1 MEAAM
6 KTLVI
11 LVNRNN
17 KTDTVECLESLR
29 RCEGDFDV
37 FVSDNGSTDGSL
49 EAIAAWAEGRLP
61 VDTSTPAWDSIR
73 GHPLETPLVTW
84 GVYATEDEAKADSRE
99 RWLTAAS
106 TGGSKGFP
114 AGNNVGLRYG
124 LTRAYDFFWILNND
138 TVVEP
143 TALVRLVA
151 RMRADPEIG
160 ICGSTLLYYDPSDI
174 VQAWGGCSFNRHL
187 ATSRQWGDGT
197 PYTPPPPPDAFDGV
211 VHIHGAAMF
220 VSRRFVESVGL
231 MNEALYLYFD
241 EMDWTLRMGS
251 LFKNGYEP
259 LSVVYHKAG
268 GTLGGYSRK
277 PSRHR
282 IYYVTVNRILF
293 TRAHFP
299 GSLPTVVAAILT
311 QAAKNAL
318 RGRFEISGWILD
330 DLLFGLTKARYPLTA
345 IP

>member
-1 MEAAM
+1 MDAVV

-17 KTDTVECLESLR
+17 KVDTVECLESLR
-29 RCEGDFDV
+29 RCEGEFDV

-49 EAIAAWAEGRLP
+49 EAIAAWAEGRVP
-61 VDTSTPAWDSIR
+61 VDTSAPAWAAIR
-73 GHPLETPLVTW
+73 DHALETQQVTW
-84 GVYATEDEAKADSRE
+84 GVYASENEATQDRGE

-106 TGGSKGFP
+106 TGGSRGFP

-143 TALVRLVA
+143 TSLARVAA
-151 RMRADPEIG
+151 RMQADPTIG
-160 ICGSTLLYYDPSDI
+160 ICGSTLLYYHRPGV
-174 VQAWGGCSFNRHL
+174 VQAWGGCSYNPNL
-187 ATSRQWGDGT
+187 ASGQRLGDGN
-197 PYTPPPPPDAFDGV
+197 PFPPPPPRDAFDNV
-211 VHIHGAAMF
+211 DHVFGAAML
-220 VSRRFVESVGL
+220 VSRRFVETVGL
-231 MNEALYLYFD
+231 MNEELYLYFD
-241 EMDWTLRMGS
+241 EMDWTIRMGS

-259 LSVVYHKAG
+259 LSIVYHKLG
-268 GTLGGYSRK
+268 GTLGGTMRK

-282 IYYVTVNRILF
+282 IYYMTLNRILF
-293 TRAHFP
+293 TRTHFP
-299 GSLPTVVAAILT
+299 RSLPSVVAAILA

-318 RGRFEISGWILD
+318 RGRFAISAWILQ
-330 DLLFGLTKARYPLTA
+330 DLILGLTKARYPLTE

>member
-1 MEAAM
+1 M

-17 KTDTVECLESLR
+17 KTDTIECLESLR

-49 EAIAAWAEGRLP
+49 EAIAAWAEGRTP
-61 VDTSTPAWDSIR
+61 IDTSRPAWDTIR
-73 GHPLETPLVTW
+73 DHPIETQSVTW
-84 GVYATEDEAKADSRE
+84 GVYATEGEAIADPGK

-124 LTRAYDFFWILNND
+124 LTRDYAYFWILNND

-143 TALVRLVA
+143 TALVRLLA
-151 RMRADPEIG
+151 RMQADPTIG
-160 ICGSTLLYYDPSDI
+160 ICGSTLVYYARPDT
-174 VQAWGGCSFNRHL
+174 VQAWGGCAFNRHL
-187 ATSRQWGDGT
+187 AASEAQGAGQ
-197 PYTPPPPPDAFDGV
+197 PFPPPPPPAAFDRV
-211 VHIHGAAMF
+211 DHIHGAAML
-220 VSRRFVESVGL
+220 VSRPFVDKVGL
-231 MNEALYLYFD
+231 MNDQLYLYFD
-241 EMDWTLRMGS
+241 EMDWTIRMGS
-251 LFKNGYEP
+251 SFRNGYEP

-268 GTLGGYSRK
+268 GTLGGGEERK

-282 IYYVTVNRILF
+282 IYYMTVNRILF

-299 GSLPTVVAAILT
+299 GSLPTVVAAILA
-311 QAAKNAL
+311 QVVKNAL
-318 RGRFEISGWILD
+318 RGRVEISRWILE
-330 DLLFGLTKARYPLTA
+330 DLIFGLTKARYPLTA